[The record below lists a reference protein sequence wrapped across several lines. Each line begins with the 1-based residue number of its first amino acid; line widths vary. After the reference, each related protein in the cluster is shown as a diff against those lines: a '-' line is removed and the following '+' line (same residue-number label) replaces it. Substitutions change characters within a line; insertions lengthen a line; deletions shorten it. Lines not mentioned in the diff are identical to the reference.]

1 MDPLA
6 QPCPDFGLAGHGSCV
21 GQEGHSGVEE
31 RASDL
36 DNVQDGDDREAGNRQ
51 QCSLQFAC
59 LLVYGGKA
67 SQGDLNTT

>member
-1 MDPLA
+1 M
-6 QPCPDFGLAGHGSCV
+6 
-21 GQEGHSGVEE
+21 EE

-36 DNVQDGDDREAGNRQ
+36 DNVQDGDDRETGNRQ

-67 SQGDLNTT
+67 SQGDLHTT